1 MQKGDCDV
9 LIIPIAEIDYKNKYG
24 KDMFSEFLFDI
35 YHKYLKKKE
44 LEDKYFDVI
53 DLEVVRIY
61 EKIKTSLELYK

>member
-24 KDMFSEFLFDI
+24 KDRFSEFLFDI
-35 YHKYLKKKE
+35 YQKYLKKKE